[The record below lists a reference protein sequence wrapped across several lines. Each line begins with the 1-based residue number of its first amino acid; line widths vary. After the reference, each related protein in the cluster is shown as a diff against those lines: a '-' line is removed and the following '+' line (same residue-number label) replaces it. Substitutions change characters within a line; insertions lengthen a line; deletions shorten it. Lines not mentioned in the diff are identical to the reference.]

1 MVIKMVKKLNIYS
14 KEQTDTKLSS
24 KQDKLVSGTNIKT
37 INNQSLLGAG
47 NINIGGGT
55 SGHLKN
61 YEVPGNNGQI
71 KIANITNNHLIFGQ
85 TYPGSD
91 DVKTFVVLGYSL
103 LKDLAIDVY
112 GANCSIEMSQ
122 DASGNYTIAN
132 IINTNTVSTKTLY
145 ITVLNF
151 N

>member
-1 MVIKMVKKLNIYS
+1 MVNRLNIYS

-24 KQDKLVSGTNIKT
+24 KQDRLVSGTNIKT

-47 NINIGGGT
+47 NINIGRGT

-61 YEVPGNNGQI
+61 YEVPGKNGQI
-71 KIANITNNHLIFGQ
+71 KITNITNNHLIFGQ

-103 LKDLAIDVY
+103 LKDIALDVF

-122 DASGNYTIAN
+122 DTSGNYTIAN
-132 IINTNTVSTKTLY
+132 ITNTNTVSTNKLY